1 MNKKGEKAMDL
12 FLKAWHQS
20 PLFVAFF
27 TIVLTLLTTQI
38 GGWLQTRA
46 DAARMD
52 VALKLAF
59 SGEIHAIRGLLE
71 HTSRTASEAFRQNK
85 TLKKHQI
92 IFPTTIFQANASN
105 LGRIKDRE
113 LIKQLATFYSLLD
126 RTNEVATRID
136 EGIYDASSFQ
146 TFLRY
151 LLSCWQIVINLD
163 MRLQEQTK
171 AYTELDW
178 QVVLSKKDADDLN
191 FAQDILKE
199 LGK

>member
-1 MNKKGEKAMDL
+1 MDL

-27 TIVLTLLTTQI
+27 TIVLTLLTTQV
-38 GGWLQTRA
+38 GGWLQVRA
-46 DAARMD
+46 DAKRMD

-92 IFPTTIFQANASN
+92 ILPTTIFQSNAGN
-105 LGRIKDRE
+105 LGKIKDRE
-113 LIKQLATFYSLLD
+113 LIKQIAMLYSFLD
-126 RTNEVATRID
+126 RANEVATRID
-136 EGIYDASSFQ
+136 ESVYDASAFQ

-151 LLSCWQIVINLD
+151 LLSCWQMAIILD

-178 QVVLSKKDADDLN
+178 QVVVSKKDADDKN
-191 FAQDILKE
+191 FANDMLKKLDGSKAE
-199 LGK
+199 